1 MFDKGQKQSSTL
13 SCDSS
18 YFFSM
23 HIFMGLNFG
32 DLRTGMC
39 KNNVHGLLMDIFAA
53 IYVCEI
59 FSGVNGKN
67 KISLYCVVCGGPGRK
82 PKLSVF
88 SSEGS
93 IDLQ

>member
-1 MFDKGQKQSSTL
+1 
-13 SCDSS
+13 
-18 YFFSM
+18 
-23 HIFMGLNFG
+23 MGLNFG

-67 KISLYCVVCGGPGRK
+67 KFLCTAWFVADLVGNQNCWFSQAKVQLIYSNILHTAYPETTNVVQNNQHR
-82 PKLSVF
+82 
-88 SSEGS
+88 
-93 IDLQ
+93 